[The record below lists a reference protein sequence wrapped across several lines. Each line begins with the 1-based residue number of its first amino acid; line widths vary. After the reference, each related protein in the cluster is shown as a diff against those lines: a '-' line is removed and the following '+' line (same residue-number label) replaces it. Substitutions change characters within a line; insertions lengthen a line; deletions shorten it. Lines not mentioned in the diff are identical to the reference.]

1 MTRIKNRNRIYKVTR
16 ILFAIG
22 FFLVLTELA
31 IRYSGLYAQLSEKN
45 GHSFLSLFEPTHH
58 GQFQNYTPNDTLHI
72 NNTEFSYLH
81 YIDKYGFRNSDSV
94 DMLDTIDVLA
104 LGDSFTE
111 GLGAPQDSSWPV
123 LLTRENGWTVY
134 NAGVMGSD
142 PVFGSK
148 IVQEDTFYFHPKRV
162 VFAVNYSDITDMV
175 IRGGME
181 RFDGNGGVQYKPAPW
196 FMPIYK
202 HAHLFRAILH
212 LVFRYDYT
220 FTPPQRRAES
230 INEALFILSETLE
243 DVNQYCQQEGVQ
255 MYVFVHPIPQ
265 EYYMNLDRRLNFRK
279 IDTLVDL
286 LRAKNVCAFNL
297 REGFEKRLRTDSDW
311 RSASWPLD
319 GHFNGKGYGIMAELI
334 ANAIVDD
341 SSMVY

>member
-81 YIDKYGFRNSDSV
+81 YIDKYGFRNSNSV

-123 LLTRENGWTVY
+123 LLSNLYNKRVY
-134 NAGVMGSD
+134 NAGIMGSD
-142 PVFGSK
+142 PVYGLKLLQEQYIRMQPK
-148 IVQEDTFYFHPKRV
+148 IVI
-162 VFAVNYSDITDMV
+162 FAVNYSDLTDII
-175 IRGGME
+175 IRGGEE
-181 RFDGNGGVQYKPAPW
+181 RFLPDGGIKYKKEPW
-196 FMPIYK
+196 FMNIYRYS
-202 HAHLFRAILH
+202 HLFRATLH
-212 LVFRYDYT
+212 LVFQYDYM
-220 FTPPQRRAES
+220 FNPPNQREVKL
-230 INEALFILSETLE
+230 NNALDVLTRTITDANKLCSTHGIKMQVFI
-243 DVNQYCQQEGVQ
+243 
-255 MYVFVHPIPQ
+255 HPIPQ
-265 EYYMNLDRRLNFRK
+265 EYYKNLDSRLDFRK
-279 IDTLVDL
+279 IDELQGLLSINNVD
-286 LRAKNVCAFNL
+286 AINL
-297 REGFEKRLRTDSDW
+297 RGQLEDTLKTSEQWK
-311 RSASWPLD
+311 AVSWPID
-319 GHFNGKGYGIMAELI
+319 GHFNSKGYQLMATLI
-334 ANAIVDD
+334 GENLH
-341 SSMVY
+341 Y

>member
-1 MTRIKNRNRIYKVTR
+1 MLRKKHGLY
-16 ILFAIG
+16 ILS
-22 FFLVLTELA
+22 FFIFLIVLEVA

-45 GHSFLSLFEPTHH
+45 GHAFLSLFEPTHH
-58 GQFQNYTPNDTLHI
+58 GQFQNYIPNDTLHI
-72 NNTEFSYLH
+72 DNTEFSYLH
-81 YIDKYGFRNSDSV
+81 YIDKYGFRNSNSV
-94 DMLDTIDVLA
+94 DTLKTVDILA

-111 GLGAPQDSSWPV
+111 GLGAPQDSSWPAT
-123 LLTRENGWTVY
+123 LARENGWTVY

-148 IVQEDTFYFHPKRV
+148 IVQEDTFYFYPKRV

-202 HAHLFRAILH
+202 HFHLFRAILH
-212 LVFRYDYT
+212 LVFKYDYM
-220 FTPPQRRAES
+220 FTAPQRRE
-230 INEALFILSETLE
+230 EVLDKALFVLTSTLV
-243 DVNQYCQQEGVQ
+243 DANQYCQQKGIQ

-279 IDTLVDL
+279 IDTLVDFL
-286 LRAKNVCAFNL
+286 QAKKLRAFNL
-297 REGFEKRLRTDSDW
+297 REGFEEQLKTDSDW
-311 RSASWPLD
+311 KSASWQLD

-334 ANAIVDD
+334 AKAIVDD
-341 SSMVY
+341 TSTVY